1 MKTIVIILSIL
12 SSIIYAQVD
21 RSKMPEPGLAPK
33 IEIADYQSFQLEN
46 GLKVFVIENHKLPKI
61 SFSLLIDRDP
71 INENDAAGYVSAAG
85 ELLRT
90 GTINRTKDQIDEQVD
105 FIGAALST
113 SPTGVFAS
121 VLKKHVDTLLNLMS
135 DLILNSE
142 FADEQLD
149 KILLR
154 MKSEIAMAKDDPSA
168 IASNVRKVL
177 LFGKDHPYGELT
189 TEETIDN
196 ITLDKCKEYY
206 RNFFKPNIAYLAV
219 VGDITLDEAKPLI
232 EKYFGK
238 WQTGD
243 VPQFTYKK
251 PEPPAGLNIA
261 IVDRP
266 NAIQSVINIAYP
278 VQLKIG
284 DADEIKAK
292 VTNTILGGGVF
303 RLFNNLREKHAY
315 TYGAYSVLANDKL
328 IGNFN
333 AFADV
338 RNEVTDSAVT
348 EILYEMKRL
357 KEEAVPDDELQGV
370 KNYLTGNFVMS
381 LESPQTIASFAINTE
396 RYNLPEDYYAT
407 YLQKIA
413 SVTSHDVKEAAQKYI
428 KPEDNYILI
437 VGNADLIKQKMSKF
451 GSLTFYDRFG
461 NKVDTSAVD
470 LNAEGVTAE
479 QILGKYIYAIGGR
492 EKFSAVQ
499 DRITEMSGKV
509 QGIDVNMTV
518 YQKSPDLLRQEVN
531 AGLMNQ
537 VIIYN
542 GSQGMMKTSGQE
554 TNIAG
559 QELEKLKY
567 EATLSLL
574 LKYDEFGIKLKLT
587 GTPIVDGKDSYQVE
601 MIFPGGTKW
610 IQYYDKEAGL
620 KLKEEK
626 NVTTPQ
632 GTFTQETLFSDYREV
647 EGLKFPFK
655 IVQKMGAQSLQFE
668 VSSIKINAG
677 IDDGKFE
684 IK

>member
-348 EILYEMKRL
+348 EILY
-357 KEEAVPDDELQGV
+357 
-370 KNYLTGNFVMS
+370 N
-381 LESPQTIASFAINTE
+381 
-396 RYNLPEDYYAT
+396 
-407 YLQKIA
+407 
-413 SVTSHDVKEAAQKYI
+413 
-428 KPEDNYILI
+428 
-437 VGNADLIKQKMSKF
+437 
-451 GSLTFYDRFG
+451 
-461 NKVDTSAVD
+461 
-470 LNAEGVTAE
+470 
-479 QILGKYIYAIGGR
+479 
-492 EKFSAVQ
+492 EKTQRRSC
-499 DRITEMSGKV
+499 
-509 QGIDVNMTV
+509 
-518 YQKSPDLLRQEVN
+518 
-531 AGLMNQ
+531 AG
-537 VIIYN
+537 
-542 GSQGMMKTSGQE
+542 
-554 TNIAG
+554 
-559 QELEKLKY
+559 
-567 EATLSLL
+567 
-574 LKYDEFGIKLKLT
+574 
-587 GTPIVDGKDSYQVE
+587 
-601 MIFPGGTKW
+601 
-610 IQYYDKEAGL
+610 
-620 KLKEEK
+620 
-626 NVTTPQ
+626 
-632 GTFTQETLFSDYREV
+632 
-647 EGLKFPFK
+647 
-655 IVQKMGAQSLQFE
+655 
-668 VSSIKINAG
+668 
-677 IDDGKFE
+677 
-684 IK
+684 

>member
-1 MKTIVIILSIL
+1 
-12 SSIIYAQVD
+12 
-21 RSKMPEPGLAPK
+21 
-33 IEIADYQSFQLEN
+33 
-46 GLKVFVIENHKLPKI
+46 
-61 SFSLLIDRDP
+61 
-71 INENDAAGYVSAAG
+71 
-85 ELLRT
+85 
-90 GTINRTKDQIDEQVD
+90 
-105 FIGAALST
+105 
-113 SPTGVFAS
+113 
-121 VLKKHVDTLLNLMS
+121 MS

-154 MKSEIAMAKDDPSA
+154 MKSEIAMAKDDPTA

-177 LFGKDHPYGELT
+177 LFGKDHPYGEQT

-196 ITLDKCKEYY
+196 IKLDKCKEYY

-238 WQTGD
+238 WQIGD

-251 PEPPAGLNIA
+251 PEPPKGLNLA

-284 DADEIKAK
+284 DADEIKTK

-315 TYGAYSVLANDKL
+315 TYGAYSVLASDKL

-348 EILYEMKRL
+348 EMLYEMKRL

-396 RYNLPEDYYAT
+396 RYNLPEDYYPT

-413 SVTSHDVKEAAQKYI
+413 AVTSHDVKEAAQKYI
-428 KPEDNYILI
+428 RSENNYILI
-437 VGNADLIKQKMSKF
+437 VGNADQIKQKMSKL
-451 GSLTFYDRFG
+451 GSLTFYDIYG
-461 NKVDTSAVD
+461 SKVDTSAVD

-479 QILGKYIYAIGGR
+479 QILEKYIVAIGGR

-499 DRITEMSGKV
+499 NRITEMIGRV
-509 QGIDVNMTV
+509 QGIEVNMTV

-542 GSQGMMKTSGQE
+542 GSQGIMKASGQE
-554 TNIAG
+554 INITD

-574 LKYDEFGIKLKLT
+574 LNYEELGIKLKLT
-587 GTPIVDGKDSYQVE
+587 DTPKVDGKDSYQVE

-610 IQYYDKEAGL
+610 IQYYDKESGL

-655 IVQKMGAQSLQFE
+655 ITQKMGAQSLQFE